1 MPTHARIVTDGPV
14 VLVSIKV
21 KGTLLQETLIKL
33 RTKGAFLESL
43 SF

>member
-1 MPTHARIVTDGPV
+1 MYTHARIATDGPV

-21 KGTLLQETLIKL
+21 KGTMLQKIVIKL